1 MRAWWAVRAWVEA
14 LVFRRRE
21 NEALDEEVA
30 FHLDM
35 ETRKLVARGVEPA
48 EARRRARIR
57 FGGEDRMKERARDAR
72 GSEWLPDLLRDLR
85 LGGRFLRRTPA
96 FTLTTFL
103 TLALGIG
110 ATTAMFTLV
119 DTVLIRPLP
128 YPEPDRLVD
137 VREVG
142 EDGSALLASY
152 ANFSDWR
159 AGSGSFSALAAVV
172 PPRPATLLV
181 GTAGVRAS
189 VTQVSADFFEVA
201 GVRPLAGRVL
211 DAGDHAT
218 GAPLAAVVSHAFWRG
233 PLGAPDDLEGVVVS
247 DGRAPVPVVG
257 VMPPTFDLP
266 EGAEVWISL
275 DREVPWTV
283 RGNHVVEVVGRTADG
298 VDEGSA
304 GADLTRVHEG
314 LGATYPEV
322 ETVAVRVEE
331 LKSRLVSSTARPLAL
346 LLAASGVL
354 LLVACT
360 NAGGAFL
367 ARGVARRSEL
377 AVRAS
382 LGAGRGR
389 LLRQLTAETALLG
402 GAAALGGLVVAHGVL
417 SGVRG
422 LAGAGVPRLA
432 EVGLDLRVA
441 LVGAAV
447 GLATGLVFGLAPAL
461 RLTTGEGATLLRTGA
476 RGGDSPG
483 MRRLWRGLL
492 VAEVA
497 LSLVLLAGAALLAR
511 SMGAIA
517 DRDLGYRPEGVVTAR
532 FHLPQGRYDGYEAVT
547 AGLDGFVAALESDP
561 RIDDAG
567 VGLLLPVAGSGDIAG
582 PVGRDGGDRTEALLS
597 YRVADPGWFETL
609 GIPLV
614 AGRLFGPDDGPEG
627 EHVAVVDESM
637 ARLLWPGQ
645 DPLGRRFE
653 PGGMDPW
660 PDRGLTVVGVVGD
673 VRSWDEEWGRRPTY
687 YVSSRQRP
695 AFLAFFGGELVVRG
709 RSPGAAAA
717 ALRETIRRLDPSIPV
732 TVRTLDERLA
742 GSVGQRRLAATVF
755 GAFAGLALLLA
766 SVGIYGLVSWTA
778 GRRRREMGVRVAL
791 GASPRAVRVGLQ
803 GEVLGAVTAGTV
815 VGLVLALLLG
825 RTLES
830 LLFGVGAADPASLGV
845 AGACLVGAAWAAS
858 WLPARRSA
866 STDPAAVLRQ
876 E

>member
-1 MRAWWAVRAWVEA
+1 MRAWWAVRAWLEA
-14 LVFRRRE
+14 LIFRRRE
-21 NEALDEEVA
+21 DEALDEEVA
-30 FHLDM
+30 FHLEM
-35 ETRKLVARGVEPA
+35 ETRKLMARGMDPA

-57 FGGEDRMKERARDAR
+57 FGGEDRMKERAREAR
-72 GSEWLPDLLRDLR
+72 GSEWLPDLVRDLR

-128 YPEPDRLVD
+128 YAESHQLVD

-159 AGSGSFSALAAVV
+159 ARSGSFSGLAAVV

-181 GTAGVRAS
+181 GATGVRAS
-189 VTQVSADFFEVA
+189 LTQVSADFFDVA

-211 DAGDHAT
+211 DAGDHAS
-218 GAPLAAVVSHAFWRG
+218 GAPVVAVVSHAFWSG
-233 PLGAPDDLEGVVVS
+233 PLGAPTDLDGVVVS
-247 DGRAPVPVVG
+247 DGRTPVPVVG
-257 VMPPTFDLP
+257 VMPPSFDLP
-266 EGAEVWISL
+266 QGAEVWISL
-275 DREVPWTV
+275 DREVPWNV
-283 RGNHVVEVVGRTADG
+283 RGNHVVEVVGRM
-298 VDEGSA
+298 VA
-304 GADLTRVHEG
+304 GADPASASTDLTRVHEG
-314 LGATYPEV
+314 LGATYPDV
-322 ETVAVRVEE
+322 ETVAVRVEG

-354 LLVACT
+354 LLVACA

-367 ARGVARRSEL
+367 ARGVARRAEL
-377 AVRAS
+377 AVRTS

-402 GAAALGGLVVAHGVL
+402 GAAAVGGLVVARGIL
-417 SGVRG
+417 AAVRG
-422 LAGAGVPRLA
+422 LVGAGVPRLA

-441 LVGAAV
+441 LVGAGV
-447 GLATGLVFGLAPAL
+447 GLATGLVFGMAPAL
-461 RLTTGEGATLLRTGA
+461 RLTAGEGATLLRTGA
-476 RGGDSPG
+476 RGGDAPG

-497 LSLVLLAGAALLAR
+497 LSLVLLAGAGLLAR

-517 DRDLGYRPEGVVTAR
+517 DRELGYRPEGVVTAR
-532 FHLPQGRYDGYEAVT
+532 FHLPQGRYEGYEAVA
-547 AGLDGFVAALESDP
+547 AGLERFVAELEADP

-567 VGLLLPVAGSGDIAG
+567 VGLMLPVAGGGDIAG
-582 PVGRDGGDRTEALLS
+582 PVGRDGGERTEALLS

-609 GIPLV
+609 EIPLV
-614 AGRLFGPDDGPEG
+614 AGRLFGPDDGSEG
-627 EHVAVVDESM
+627 DHVAVVDESM

-645 DPLGRRFE
+645 DPVGRRFE

-660 PDRGLTVVGVVGD
+660 PDRSLTVVGVVGD
-673 VRSWDEEWGRRPTY
+673 VRSWDEEWGGRPTY

-695 AFLAFFGGELVVRG
+695 AFLSFFGGELVVRG
-709 RSPGAAAA
+709 RSPGAAAG
-717 ALRETIRRLDPSIPV
+717 ALRETIRRLDPAMPV

-742 GSVGQRRLAATVF
+742 RSVGQRRLAATVF

-803 GEVLGAVTAGTV
+803 GEVLGAVAAGATL
-815 VGLVLALLLG
+815 GLLLALVLGRALG
-825 RTLES
+825 S
-830 LLFGVGAADPASLGV
+830 LLFGVGAADPV
-845 AGACLVGAAWAAS
+845 ALAGAAACLVGAAWAAS
-858 WLPARRSA
+858 WLPARKSA
-866 STDPAAVLRQ
+866 STDPATVLRL